1 MLVSMEMVLIN
12 VSHQSCSNYFL
23 SKIILSMNSPLDLYF
38 LFTKIAAT
46 IDRNKIAF
54 L

>member
-1 MLVSMEMVLIN
+1 MTDMEMVLIN
-12 VSHQSCSNYFL
+12 VSYQCCSNYFP

-38 LFTKIAAT
+38 LFTKITAT

>member
-1 MLVSMEMVLIN
+1 MLVNIEMVLIN
-12 VSHQSCSNYFL
+12 VSYQSCSNYFP

-38 LFTKIAAT
+38 LFTKITTT

>member
-1 MLVSMEMVLIN
+1 MDMVLIN
-12 VSHQSCSNYFL
+12 VSDQSCSNYFP
-23 SKIILSMNSPLDLYF
+23 SKIILSMNSLDLYF
-38 LFTKIAAT
+38 LFTRITTT